1 MEFKQK
7 QAIYMQI
14 ADYIIENIL
23 ADRWKAGEKI
33 LSVRELA
40 TNIQVNP
47 NTVMRTYSFLQ
58 EQGIIFNKRGIGYFV
73 AEDALEKTREI
84 RKTDFVDQYLPFLFK
99 TMDLIGLSFDDLQ
112 TFYHTYHHENKQ

>member
-7 QAIYMQI
+7 QAIYIQI
-14 ADYIIENIL
+14 ADYICENIL
-23 ADRWKAGEKI
+23 ATRWKAGEKI

-84 RKTDFVDQYLPFLFK
+84 RKSDFVDQYLPFLFK
-99 TMDLIGLSFDDLQ
+99 TMDLIGLSLEDLQ